1 MLDVGYV
8 TRHGESVSPAM
19 GMGLWEHQPAENNR
33 QKDTS
38 EEQEIAPHRTDD
50 F

>member
-1 MLDVGYV
+1 
-8 TRHGESVSPAM
+8 M

-38 EEQEIAPHRTDD
+38 EEQEIATHRTDD
-50 F
+50 FKKKERNESFN

>member
-1 MLDVGYV
+1 MSG
-8 TRHGESVSPAM
+8 VSPAM
-19 GMGLWEHQPAENNR
+19 GKVCHPPWEWGWWGHQPAENNR

-38 EEQEIAPHRTDD
+38 EEQEIAPHQTDD